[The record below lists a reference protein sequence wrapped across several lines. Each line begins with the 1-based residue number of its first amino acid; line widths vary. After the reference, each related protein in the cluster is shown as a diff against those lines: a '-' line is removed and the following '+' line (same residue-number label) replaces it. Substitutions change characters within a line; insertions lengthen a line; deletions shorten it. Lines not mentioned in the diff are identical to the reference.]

1 MKTILFLSAGA
12 LLALPARDRLL
23 NQQRR
28 RRRPPAA
35 HAGDRAPAEG
45 DCLVYL
51 HKRHA
56 ALRKVK
62 RDGTHRAIVEAI
74 MQRDAR

>member
-12 LLALPARDRLL
+12 LLPLPARDGLL

-28 RRRPPAA
+28 RRPPAA
-35 HAGDRAPAEG
+35 QAGDRAPAEG

-62 RDGTHRAIVEAI
+62 RDGTHRAIVEAV